1 MLTVALISNGYG
13 DNARSPVTH
22 ESLSTSLVYW
32 FAAHRFR
39 TSAVHQNIV
48 VKNGTVC
55 CWEICKSQ
63 KMSVPEFSNT
73 LPLDCSSVVSPYGCA
88 GSNSRPLRLPYV
100 PLMFSS
106 SRLTI

>member
-73 LPLDCSSVVSPYGCA
+73 YPWIVP
-88 GSNSRPLRLPYV
+88 RLSHRMAV
-100 PLMFSS
+100 PVQILALCDYHTF
-106 SRLTI
+106 L